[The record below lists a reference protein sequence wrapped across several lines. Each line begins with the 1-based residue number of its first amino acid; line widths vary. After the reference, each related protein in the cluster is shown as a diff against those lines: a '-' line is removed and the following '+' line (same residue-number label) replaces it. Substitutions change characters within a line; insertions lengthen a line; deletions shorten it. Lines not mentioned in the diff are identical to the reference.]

1 MVAFASVFSF
11 CYLRYY
17 TQVKESK
24 EQQPSE
30 SQCPRAAP
38 HYLVLLAMMVLPA
51 NRNSVVGRARVAS
64 SRAAARS
71 AARDKR
77 QELRKVR
84 RAETSDRIPARE
96 GGETIRAAAGVAA
109 LRDVVERGGAGR
121 VQEGVQ
127 EPERALAGV
136 EELVVQESDDGRERG
151 AGRARAG
158 DTLALT
164 TDVDDEVDT
173 LRGDVGERTAL
184 WVEEASVR
192 VAELVEVGG
201 DCVVLVAGA
210 GENVRETTR

>member
-1 MVAFASVFSF
+1 MQEIFDGYKSSGTEARSEPNSRKELVEVGRAKACDRVPPL
-11 CYLRYY
+11 LRREP
-17 TQVKESK
+17 V
-24 EQQPSE
+24 
-30 SQCPRAAP
+30 RAAP
-38 HYLVLLAMMVLPA
+38 RVRPA
-51 NRNSVVGRARVAS
+51 
-64 SRAAARS
+64 
-71 AARDKR
+71 
-77 QELRKVR
+77 
-84 RAETSDRIPARE
+84 
-96 GGETIRAAAGVAA
+96 
-109 LRDVVERGGAGR
+109 RDVVERGGAGR

-192 VAELVEVGG
+192 VAKLVEVGG
-201 DCVVLVAGA
+201 NCVVLVAGA
-210 GENVRETTR
+210 GEDVRETTR